1 MDLSVMLQLT
11 PKGEDELKHR
21 THRLSVRKRSLL
33 LLVEH
38 PRTLDDLF
46 RKTVL
51 HHEEVEGEVRSLL
64 NDGFIAIDGKGGSST
79 APSRPASVEKPP
91 SSTGGSA
98 GGFQLDDEIVISE
111 AKFLL
116 IDFCVDSFGTHS
128 DTFCHDIHECHS
140 VSAVAKCVGAIVAAA
155 GKECPDRLPILV
167 KVIAEINATAD

>member
-1 MDLSVMLQLT
+1 MLQLT

-38 PRTLDDLF
+38 PRTLEDLF

-51 HHEEVEGEVRSLL
+51 HHEEVAGEVQSLL
-64 NDGFIAIDGKGGSST
+64 NDGFIAVAGKSDST
-79 APSRPASVEKPP
+79 RTVPPPPSRVEKPP
-91 SSTGGSA
+91 SSA
-98 GGFQLDDEIVISE
+98 GGFQLNDEIVISE

-128 DTFCHDIHECHS
+128 DTFCHDIHGCHS
-140 VSAVAKCVGAIVAAA
+140 VAAVAKCVGAIVAAA
-155 GKECPDRLPILV
+155 GKECPDRLPVLV
-167 KVIAEINATAD
+167 KVIEEINATAD